1 MFHINIL
8 EDTCTG
14 LRKEEK
20 SYKVI
25 DTLKTLGLDGYWFE
39 NIEEEF
45 EIYCLYENELNL
57 SASYAFSESLATSL
71 LYVNV
76 DTETSA
82 NDEPD
87 YDKWIATI
95 EYTF

>member
-8 EDTCTG
+8 EDACTG
-14 LRKEEK
+14 LTKEEK

-25 DTLKTLGLDGYWFE
+25 DILKTLGLDGYWFE

-57 SASYAFSESLATSL
+57 S
-71 LYVNV
+71 
-76 DTETSA
+76 
-82 NDEPD
+82 
-87 YDKWIATI
+87 I
-95 EYTF
+95 EDFEILCFLTKEQKLI

>member
-8 EDTCTG
+8 EDACAG

-25 DTLKTLGLDGYWFE
+25 DTLKILGLDGYWSK
-39 NIEEEF
+39 NNEEEF

-57 SASYAFSESLATSL
+57 SIQDFEILCFLTKDCALEIGIRNGII
-71 LYVNV
+71 NV
-76 DTETSA
+76 G
-82 NDEPD
+82 
-87 YDKWIATI
+87 
-95 EYTF
+95 

>member
-1 MFHINIL
+1 MLINIL
-8 EDTCTG
+8 VDACTG

-57 SASYAFSESLATSL
+57 SIEDFETLSL
-71 LYVNV
+71 LTKDSALEIGIRNGIINV
-76 DTETSA
+76 G
-82 NDEPD
+82 
-87 YDKWIATI
+87 
-95 EYTF
+95 

>member
-8 EDTCTG
+8 EDACTG

-57 SASYAFSESLATSL
+57 SIEDFETLSL
-71 LYVNV
+71 LTKDCALEIGIRNGII
-76 DTETSA
+76 
-82 NDEPD
+82 N
-87 YDKWIATI
+87 IG
-95 EYTF
+95 